1 MEIGWIDFSDTDRK
15 KALGVMTMMDEQ
27 GAVDEIGIG
36 RIRDAFANIFFPGTS
51 TIMTRAKYFFIVPY
65 AFKDAIANKNLTKYS
80 EVIREVEDNIE
91 RECAEKMIKK
101 HPGRGSGI
109 IGYVSLNNNSWVSRK
124 PSSIYWN
131 GLRALGMF
139 TNENIS
145 TIESYVKVALANRDN
160 IIEKSKGKSDDAEED
175 DDDIDAFHRKM
186 KPFWN
191 LPEGGYNKNWR
202 RNITI
207 ELTIDEAK
215 FLRQQISTRYQD
227 TLFKAILDNDIR
239 FDDKVFFNDAADLIY
254 DYVSSQNQH
263 LITLAKKFN
272 VLVALVKLRYN
283 IILTRNLNQDFL
295 ERWEELQDEK
305 EYFAD
310 LDIRQMMNDL
320 NVYDTMTRIFL
331 ETSKQFLLENR
342 IAELDSL
349 VIQREK
355 SLKGQRAKLPRANE
369 YGSDESVADYRL
381 DYRLNNARRIIN
393 DIFDAEKQNE
403 EDDI

>member
-1 MEIGWIDFSDTDRK
+1 MQIGWIDFSDTDRK

-65 AFKDAIANKNLTKYS
+65 AFKDAIANKNLGKYK
-80 EVIREVEDNIE
+80 EVIHEVEDTIE
-91 RECAEKMIKK
+91 RECAERMIKK
-101 HPGRGSGI
+101 HSGRGSGI
-109 IGYVSLNNNSWVSRK
+109 IGYVSLVNHSWVSRK

-131 GLRALGMF
+131 GLRTLGIF
-139 TNENIS
+139 TNENIN

-160 IIEKSKGKSDDAEED
+160 VIEKYKGKSDDGEED
-175 DDDIDAFHRKM
+175 EDDIDAFHRKM

-207 ELTIDEAK
+207 ELTLDEAL
-215 FLRQQISTRYQD
+215 FLRQQISTHCQD
-227 TLFKAILDNDIR
+227 SLFKAILDNNIR
-239 FDDKVFFNDAADLIY
+239 FEDKVFFNDAIDLIY
-254 DYVSSQNQH
+254 DKVSLRNQR
-263 LITLAKKFN
+263 LIILAKKFN
-272 VLVALVKLRYN
+272 VLVIMIRLRYN
-283 IILTRNLNQDFL
+283 IILTRRLNQDIL
-295 ERWEELQDEK
+295 DRWEDLQDK
-305 EYFAD
+305 TNYCAD
-310 LDIRQMMNDL
+310 LDIRLMMSEL
-320 NVYDTMTRIFL
+320 NVFDTMTRIFL
-331 ETSKQFLLENR
+331 EQSKQLLLENR
-342 IAELDSL
+342 ISELDNL
-349 VIQREK
+349 IIQREK
-355 SLKGQRAKLPRANE
+355 SLKGQRAKLVRANE
-369 YGSDESVADYRL
+369 YDPNELVADYWL

>member
-1 MEIGWIDFSDTDRK
+1 MQIGWIDFSDTDRK

-65 AFKDAIANKNLTKYS
+65 AFKDAIANKNLGTFK
-80 EVIREVEDNIE
+80 EVIREVEDTIE
-91 RECAEKMIKK
+91 RECAERMIKK

-109 IGYVSLNNNSWVSRK
+109 IGYVSLVNHSWVSRK

-131 GLRALGMF
+131 GLRTLGIF
-139 TNENIS
+139 TNENIN
-145 TIESYVKVALANRDN
+145 TIESYVKVALTNRDN
-160 IIEKSKGKSDDAEED
+160 VIEKNRSKSDDGEED
-175 DDDIDAFHRKM
+175 EDDIDAFHRKM

-207 ELTIDEAK
+207 ELSFDEAL
-215 FLRQQISTRYQD
+215 FLRQQISTHCQD
-227 TLFKAILDNDIR
+227 SLFKAIIDNNIR
-239 FDDKVFFNDAADLIY
+239 FDDKVFFNDATDLIY
-254 DYVSSQNQH
+254 DKVSPRNQR
-263 LITLAKKFN
+263 LIILAKKFN
-272 VLVALVKLRYN
+272 VLVIMIRLRYN
-283 IILTRNLNQDFL
+283 IILTRRLNNDIL
-295 ERWEELQDEK
+295 NRWEDLQDNTN
-305 EYFAD
+305 YFAD
-310 LDIRQMMNDL
+310 LDIRLMMSEL
-320 NVYDTMTRIFL
+320 NVFDTMTRVFL
-331 ETSKQFLLENR
+331 EQSKQLLLENR
-342 IAELDSL
+342 ISELDNL
-349 VIQREK
+349 IIQREK
-355 SLKGQRAKLPRANE
+355 SLKCQRAKLVRANE
-369 YGSDESVADYRL
+369 YDPNELVADYWL

>member
-65 AFKDAIANKNLTKYS
+65 AFKDAIANKNLTKYR

-91 RECAEKMIKK
+91 RECAERMIKK

-109 IGYVSLNNNSWVSRK
+109 IGYVSLKSNSWVSRK

-131 GLRALGMF
+131 GLRTLGIF
-139 TNENIS
+139 TNDNIS

-160 IIEKSKGKSDDAEED
+160 VLEKSKGKSDDEEED
-175 DDDIDAFHRKM
+175 NDDIDAFHRKM

-202 RNITI
+202 RDITI
-207 ELTIDEAK
+207 ELTPDEAQ

-227 TLFKAILDNDIR
+227 TLFKTILDNDIR
-239 FDDKVFFNDAADLIY
+239 FEDKVFFNDATDLIY
-254 DYVSSQNQH
+254 DNVSSRNQH

-272 VLVALVKLRYN
+272 VLVYMIKLRYN
-283 IILTRNLNQDFL
+283 RILSRGLNQNVIDL
-295 ERWEELQDEK
+295 WEELQDEK
-305 EYFAD
+305 DYFAD
-310 LDIRQMMNDL
+310 LDIRQMMYDL
-320 NVYDTMTRIFL
+320 QVFDTMTRVFL
-331 ETSKQFLLENR
+331 ETSKQLLLENR
-342 IAELDSL
+342 IAELDNL
-349 VIQREK
+349 IIQREK
-355 SLKGQRAKLPRANE
+355 TLKGQRAKLVRAND
-369 YGSDESVADYRL
+369 YDPNDLVADYWL

>member
-65 AFKDAIANKNLTKYS
+65 AFKDAIANKNLTKYR

-91 RECAEKMIKK
+91 RECAERMIKK

-109 IGYVSLNNNSWVSRK
+109 IGYVSLKSNSWVSRK

-131 GLRALGMF
+131 GLRTLGIF
-139 TNENIS
+139 TNDNIS

-160 IIEKSKGKSDDAEED
+160 VLEKSKGKSDDDEED
-175 DDDIDAFHRKM
+175 NDDIDAFHRKM

-207 ELTIDEAK
+207 ELTLDEAL
-215 FLRQQISTRYQD
+215 FLRQQISTHCQD
-227 TLFKAILDNDIR
+227 SLFKAILDNNIR
-239 FDDKVFFNDAADLIY
+239 FEDKVFFNDAIDLIY
-254 DYVSSQNQH
+254 DKVSLRNQR
-263 LITLAKKFN
+263 LIILAKKFN
-272 VLVALVKLRYN
+272 VLVIMIRLRYN
-283 IILTRNLNQDFL
+283 IILTRRLNQDIL
-295 ERWEELQDEK
+295 DRWEDLQDK
-305 EYFAD
+305 TNYCAD
-310 LDIRQMMNDL
+310 LDIRLMMSEL
-320 NVYDTMTRIFL
+320 NVFDTMTRIFL
-331 ETSKQFLLENR
+331 EQSKQLLLENR
-342 IAELDSL
+342 ISELDNL
-349 VIQREK
+349 IIQREK
-355 SLKGQRAKLPRANE
+355 SLKGQRAKLVRANE
-369 YGSDESVADYRL
+369 YDPNELVADYWL